1 MAVLAVLL
9 NRGYNV
15 AVPEVDRGDDLFVV
29 HDETGRLFR
38 IQVKSATGKGK
49 RRVSGA
55 FNISLNQLRTPRMPD
70 LHYVLVL
77 LHADGRREFL
87 IISRKELLELWE
99 IEGIGHVTDEGRRV
113 VLHISFGEDGVLCDG
128 KRLDEFRE
136 DWSLWPKVEH

>member
-77 LHADGRREFL
+77 SSFRAKSCSNCGRSRASATSPMKAAASCCTSHSAKTACCATASGWMNFARIGRYGRRWS
-87 IISRKELLELWE
+87 IS
-99 IEGIGHVTDEGRRV
+99 
-113 VLHISFGEDGVLCDG
+113 
-128 KRLDEFRE
+128 
-136 DWSLWPKVEH
+136 